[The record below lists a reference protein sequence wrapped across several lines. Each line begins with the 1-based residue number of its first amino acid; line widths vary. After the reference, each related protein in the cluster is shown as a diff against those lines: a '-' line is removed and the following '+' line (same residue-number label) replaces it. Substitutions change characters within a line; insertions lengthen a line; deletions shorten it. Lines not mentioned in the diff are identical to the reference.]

1 MTSTKRTKSLLTG
14 TILRTAIPLP
24 AVVIGG
30 LLALICAA
38 PRAVAAQPPAAAV
51 GSPRGLENEQELRKK
66 HQEEFL
72 KQHSDA
78 SGKVRPDLWRKGVQ
92 QQKQMQVAPYIGAK
106 PAVSAS
112 PTP

>member
-1 MTSTKRTKSLLTG
+1 MTLTKRTKSLLTR
-14 TILRTAIPLP
+14 TTLRAAIPVP

-38 PRAVAAQPPAAAV
+38 PRAVAAQPPVAAV

-66 HQEEFL
+66 HEKEFL

-78 SGKVRPDLWRKGVQ
+78 SGKVRQDLWRKGVQ
-92 QQKQMQVAPYIGAK
+92 RQKQMQVAPYIGAK
-106 PAVSAS
+106 PPAPAS
-112 PTP
+112 PKP